1 MAIGGGGYG
10 GIDNPCRHCVK
21 PERYEACHDECPK
34 YAAYQKEIEK
44 AKANRRKDKQGY
56 RKVGK
61 V

>member
-10 GIDNPCRHCVK
+10 GVKNHCRNCKDRHSG
-21 PERYEACHDECPK
+21 CHDTCELHK
-34 YAAYQKEIEK
+34 AYQKEIET
-44 AKANRRKDKQGY
+44 AKENRRKDKQGY